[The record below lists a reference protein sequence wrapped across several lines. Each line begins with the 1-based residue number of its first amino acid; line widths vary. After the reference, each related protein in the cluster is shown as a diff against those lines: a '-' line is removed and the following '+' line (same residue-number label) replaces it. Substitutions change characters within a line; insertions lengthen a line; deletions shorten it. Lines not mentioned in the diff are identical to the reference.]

1 MRYYFIFLYLLLSSS
16 QILAQGTGIR
26 FESGT
31 LEAAQQKA
39 SREGKVLFIDCT
51 AKACGACRMMEKE
64 VFTDPEVAEYFNKH
78 FISYQLHMDEAE
90 GKAFNEVCEVPG
102 YPTLIFMDEKGEI
115 LIKHLGGRKADGFME
130 LARRAQ
136 AREKSNTV
144 RFEEGQRDKAF
155 MLDYLDEL
163 GKNYLERELQDV
175 FNTLYEEQ
183 GAAILK
189 DKDYWEVFRK
199 YVEDRDCPAALDFI
213 KNYKKYAKLHG
224 EDAAFWKVRNLYA
237 NFAVSYALFE
247 QDQYGYPDIKKGVN
261 QEKRTEY
268 FTLLEN
274 RNLPNVEEL
283 KAQIDFICLTKAK
296 DYEGAFALGEKRL
309 AKADARTLCNW
320 ATLAERTVREKA
332 SREKMAVWAD
342 RALESAKD
350 EATKEEATEMS
361 RRLKTLDNPLF
372 GDKHASNYSLPI

>member
-1 MRYYFIFLYLLLSSS
+1 MRYYFIFLYLLLSGS
-16 QILAQGTGIR
+16 QVLAQKTEIR

-39 SREGKVLFIDCT
+39 SQEGKVLFIDCM
-51 AKACGACRMMEKE
+51 ANFCGACRMMERE
-64 VFTDPEVAEYFNKH
+64 VFTDPEVAEFFNKN
-78 FISYQLHMDEAE
+78 FISYQLNMDEPA
-90 GKAFNEVCEVPG
+90 GKAFGKTCEIPA

-115 LIKHLGGRKADGFME
+115 LFKEVGGRKTKEFME

-136 AREKSNTV
+136 AQEKSDAV
-144 RFEEGQRDKAF
+144 RFEGGERDKTF
-155 MLDYLDEL
+155 VIDYLNKL
-163 GKNYLERELQDV
+163 GKSYLEQDLLHT
-175 FNTLYEEQ
+175 FNILYEEQ

-247 QDQYGYPDIKKGVN
+247 SDQYGYPDVKKGVN
-261 QEKRTEY
+261 SEKRTEY
-268 FTLLEN
+268 FTLLES
-274 RNLPNVEEL
+274 RKLPNVEEL
-283 KAQIDFICLTKAK
+283 EAQIDFICLTKAK
-296 DYEGAFALGEKRL
+296 NYEEAFALGEKRL

-320 ATLAERTVREKA
+320 ATLAERTVREKT
-332 SREKMAVWAD
+332 SREKMASWAD
-342 RALESAKD
+342 RALEIAQD
-350 EATKEEATEMS
+350 ENTREEAAEMS
-361 RRLKTLDNPLF
+361 RRLKTLENPLF